1 MLTYAG
7 VCGRML
13 YIYVQLLRWCP
24 SLDQMHTVFN
34 PNADVIY
41 GVLRY
46 SLYALM
52 TYADVCYVYVIY
64 GVLRYSVYA
73 LLVQKYKY

>member
-1 MLTYAG
+1 M
-7 VCGRML
+7 
-13 YIYVQLLRWCP
+13 QLLRWCP

-46 SLYALM
+46 SLYALL
-52 TYADVCYVYVIY
+52 TYADVC
-64 GVLRYSVYA
+64 GRMRTYA
-73 LLVQKYKY
+73 MYTSSTACAGTQLT